1 MKKYVMGLMLLLTLL
16 LAACASEETE
26 GKDPTD
32 APEKETHESES
43 YEKEQPK
50 ENTYANVF
58 PFTGEPTN
66 ETVDHRAI
74 AVMVNNH
81 MKARPQTGLSQA
93 DIVYE
98 LLAEGAITRFLA
110 VFHSN
115 IPDKIGPVRS
125 ARPYYFNLAKAHD
138 AIYTYHGA
146 AKFIDDQ
153 IRNDGHAYLNG
164 AVYDNDGK
172 LFQRDNTRKAPH
184 NSYMLTDG
192 ISPVI
197 ERKGY
202 AASREIEPYFYT
214 VKESAKLKNGKAV
227 SDLKIVY
234 SNQYGVTVAY
244 EYNEDNERYLRY
256 NDGKQTVEREGQIP
270 IELDNVLIIETS
282 HRVIDSAG
290 RRDIDLNS
298 GGKGYLLQ
306 KGKLHEVTWKN
317 EAGRIIPYQGDEKAG
332 LVRGRTWV
340 NVIATDPGLEQSVSY
355 RETGE

>member
-1 MKKYVMGLMLLLTLL
+1 MKKYVMGVLLLLSLL
-16 LAACASEETE
+16 LAACTNEETE
-26 GKDPTD
+26 GKEPAD
-32 APEKETHESES
+32 APEKETQDSES
-43 YEKEQPK
+43 YEKKEPE
-50 ENTYANVF
+50 ENTYSHVF

-66 ETVDHRAI
+66 ETVDQRAI

-81 MKARPQTGLSQA
+81 SKARPQTGLSQA
-93 DIVYE
+93 DIVFE
-98 LLAEGAITRFLA
+98 LLAEGEITRFLA

-125 ARPYYFNLAKAHD
+125 ARPYYFNLAKVHD

-153 IRNDGHAYLNG
+153 IRNDGHDYLNG
-164 AVYDNDGK
+164 ATYDNDGK

-202 AASREIEPYFYT
+202 AASRQIEPYFYT
-214 VKESAKLKNGKAV
+214 DEESAETKNGKDA

-234 SNQYGVTVAY
+234 SKRFDVTVAY
-244 EYNEDNERYLRY
+244 AYDEDKGRYLRY
-256 NDGKQTVEREGQIP
+256 NDGKQTLEREGKTP

-317 EAGRIIPYQGDEKAG
+317 EAGRIIPYQGDKKIG
-332 LVRGRTWV
+332 LVPGQTWI
-340 NVIATDPGLEQSVSY
+340 NVIPADPGLEHSVSY
-355 RETGE
+355 R